1 MNVRHA
7 FCTAALGLSMIAGS
21 ATDSMAL
28 PTTCADRE
36 AMLVGSTENWS
47 IGAAASAYF
56 ATRLFAGRSY
66 AFLVWTPF
74 EDAGEGGGS
83 VSLTVYSDT
92 TCATTVAT
100 SDIETREPWGN
111 IASADVDAR
120 GFIPATTGEY
130 VLRITNS
137 EARSV
142 SHRIVLVETTI
153 YSPWWYVGSPNQS
166 FITIANTLSTHTI
179 TPTVTIRG
187 TNGTTCATV
196 TPTIAANANTFIRV
210 NDYPSCVS
218 AGYGSAHIAA
228 IAPPGALV
236 ANTTVIDSVAG
247 VSFDEPFTP
256 RAVWGYSVT
265 ER

>member
-1 MNVRHA
+1 MKVQHA
-7 FCTAALGLSMIAGS
+7 LCSSALALATLLGS
-21 ATDSMAL
+21 ASAASAAN
-28 PTTCADRE
+28 TTCADRE

-47 IGAAASAYF
+47 IGAGASAYF

-74 EDAGEGGGS
+74 EDAGEGGGT
-83 VSLTVYSDT
+83 VTLTIYSDT
-92 TCATTVAT
+92 ACTTTATT

-111 IASADVDAR
+111 IASADVDGRA
-120 GFIPATTGEY
+120 FVPATTGEY
-130 VLRITNS
+130 VLRVANG

-142 SHRIVLVETTI
+142 SHRIMVIETTL

-166 FITIANTLSTHTI
+166 FITVANTLSTHSV
-179 TPTVTIRG
+179 TPTITIRG
-187 TNGTTCATV
+187 TNGTTCGTA
-196 TPTIAANANTFIRV
+196 TPTIPANGNVFIRV

-218 AGYGSAHIAA
+218 AGYGQAHISFLAT
-228 IAPPGALV
+228 PGAIV
-236 ANTTVIDSVAG
+236 ANTTVIDSVGG